1 MAKREKMNVLIVED
15 ESVAADKLEQML
27 KEENSSFVVT
37 GKTGSIKESVR
48 WLMNNTADLIFLDIQ
63 LSDGLSFSIFEQVSV
78 NTPVIFT
85 TAYDEYAVKAFKL
98 NSISYLLKPVRRDEL
113 QESLRKFS
121 SLKGVYGIDFETL
134 LSQIKGNSPEYK
146 KRFLI
151 QTGNRIRKVESV
163 EIAYC
168 FTEDKAVYI
177 KTFDGVTLPMDHSLD
192 KLQEMLNPQQ
202 FFRINRKYI
211 VNIESISNMVAYSR
225 ARIKLE
231 LKPGAECP
239 EDTIV
244 SVDRSS
250 AFKRWMNE

>member
-1 MAKREKMNVLIVED
+1 MKVLIVED
-15 ESVAADKLEQML
+15 ESVAAVKLEQML
-27 KEENSSFVVT
+27 MECDPAIVVC

-48 WLMNNTADLIFLDIQ
+48 WLMNNSADLIFLDIQ

-85 TAYDEYAVKAFKL
+85 TAYDEYAIKAFKL
-98 NSISYLLKPVRRDEL
+98 NSISYLLKPVSMEDLE
-113 QESLRKFS
+113 ESLRKFS
-121 SLKGVYGIDFETL
+121 LIKGLYGVDFDYL
-134 LSQIKGNSPEYK
+134 LSQIRGVEPEFR

-151 QTGNRIRKVESV
+151 QTGNRIRKVEST

-168 FTEDKAVYI
+168 FTEGKSVFLRTLEGAV
-177 KTFDGVTLPMDHSLD
+177 LPMDYSLD
-192 KLQEMLNPQQ
+192 KLQEMLDPEI

-211 VNIESISNMVAYSR
+211 INIDSITNMMAYSR

-231 LKPGAECP
+231 LKPKADYP

-250 AFKRWMNE
+250 AFKKWLNK